1 MVTRDNVK
9 YYTLLEVASMVGKYP
24 AFFYYRAKKQGFPK
38 PEKLDGV
45 KYYNESTIEKIRAIL
60 GLEEAKEK
68 ELFNSREVAEMIG
81 RSRQTVV
88 NWCKHSN
95 TLEKRGEARLIPAPD
110 AIGMSGRRYWKKAKI
125 EEIRRFSENIKRGD
139 MAEFNRELWGK
150 R

>member
-1 MVTRDNVK
+1 MTTKNNTK
-9 YYTLLEVASMVGKYP
+9 YYTVTETAKMLGTYA
-24 AFFYYRAKKQGFPK
+24 AFFYNNINKPGFPK
-38 PEKLDGV
+38 TEILEGV
-45 KYYNESTIEKIRAIL
+45 NYYSEENVNRLRKQF
-60 GLEEAKEK
+60 GLKKPKEK

-110 AIGMSGRRYWKKAKI
+110 AIGKSGRRYWTKVRI
-125 EEIRRFSENIKRGD
+125 EEIRLFSENIKRGD